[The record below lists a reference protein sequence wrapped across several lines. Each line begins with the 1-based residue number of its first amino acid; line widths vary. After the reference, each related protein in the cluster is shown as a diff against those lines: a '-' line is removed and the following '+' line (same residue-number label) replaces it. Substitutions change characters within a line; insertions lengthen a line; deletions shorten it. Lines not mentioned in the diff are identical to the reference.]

1 MMHTSPPPKTR
12 SAHHRGLSAVSR
24 RSLLAGLGATLVAPR
39 IVRAQVSSNPDVV
52 VIGAGAAGLA
62 ATGML
67 MERGVEATLIEA
79 SSRIGGRAYTETTT
93 FGVPYDH
100 GAHWLHVGAS
110 NPFVAYGRKHGFDI
124 YPAPDVYRVF
134 DGDRELGARE
144 KEALWNAW
152 DEVYGAIGAQ
162 GDRGNDISAAEAAA
176 GIADPWAAT
185 AAFGIG
191 PWSMGKDLEDFSVV
205 DWWSGADG
213 ADWYCREGF
222 GALIAHWAG
231 NIPVSLNTKATRI
244 DWSGEGVIVETDQ
257 GSIRARAVV
266 VTVSTGV
273 MASGAIVFSPVLPAR
288 KQESFERISMGLY
301 NHITLQFSEDVFGM
315 GPDGYLLFRMAPD
328 RRGFGVLTNAGGH
341 GLAYCDVGG
350 SWARDLEEES
360 AEARIDYAMGELRGM
375 LGSGIDSRFVK
386 GAVTSWGQ
394 NPLTLGS
401 YASAEPGAH
410 DMRSVLRQPVGDR
423 IFFAGE
429 ACHRS
434 LWATAAG
441 ARLSGEEVARDVARK
456 LN

>member
-1 MMHTSPPPKTR
+1 MHALPPSKAR
-12 SAHHRGLSAVSR
+12 SVNCLAR
-24 RSLLAGLGATLVAPR
+24 RSFLAGLGVTLVTPR
-39 IVRAQVSSNPDVV
+39 LVRAQVPSSPDVI

-62 ATGML
+62 ATRVL
-67 MERGVEATLIEA
+67 MARGLEVALIEA
-79 SSRIGGRAYTETTT
+79 SGRIGGRAHTETTT

-124 YPAPDVYRVF
+124 YRAPANYRVF
-134 DGDRELGARE
+134 DGDRELAASE
-144 KEALWNAW
+144 KDALWSAW
-152 DEVYGAIGAQ
+152 DELYGAIGAQ
-162 GDRGNDISAAEAAA
+162 GQRGNDISAAEAVA
-176 GIADPWAAT
+176 GIEGPWSAT

-191 PWSMGKDLEDFSVV
+191 PWSMAKDLEDFSVV

-213 ADWYCREGF
+213 EDWFCREGF

-231 NIPVSLNTKATRI
+231 DVPVSLGTTASRI
-244 DWSGEGVIVETDQ
+244 DWSGEGVVVETDQ
-257 GSIRARAVV
+257 GSIRARAVI

-273 MASGAIVFSPVLPAR
+273 LASGAIDFSPVLPAR
-288 KQESFERISMGLY
+288 KLESFEKVSMGLY
-301 NHITLQFSEDVFGM
+301 NHIALQFSEDVFGM
-315 GPDGYLLFRMAPD
+315 GPDGYLMFRVSHD
-328 RRGFGVLTNAGGH
+328 RKGFGVLTNAGGH

-350 SWARDLEEES
+350 SWARDLERES
-360 AEARIDYAMGELRGM
+360 AESRIDYAMGELRGM

-410 DMRSVLRQPVGDR
+410 ALRSVLRQPVGDR

-441 ARLSGEEVARDVARK
+441 ARLSGEEVALDVVRN
-456 LN
+456 L

>member
-1 MMHTSPPPKTR
+1 MMHTSPPSKTR

-144 KEALWNAW
+144 KDALWNAW

-176 GIADPWAAT
+176 GIAGPWAAT

-273 MASGAIVFSPVLPAR
+273 VASGAIVFSPVLPAR

-315 GPDGYLLFRMAPD
+315 SADGYLLFRMGPD

-441 ARLSGEEVARDVARK
+441 ARLSGEEVARDVARN

>member
-1 MMHTSPPPKTR
+1 MMHNSPPSKAR
-12 SAHHRGLSAVSR
+12 SANWPDLSEISR
-24 RSLLAGLGATLVAPR
+24 RSFLAGLGATLVAPR
-39 IVRAQVSSNPDVV
+39 LAHAEFPSNPDVI

-62 ATGML
+62 ATRVLTEHGL
-67 MERGVEATLIEA
+67 EALLIEA
-79 SSRIGGRAYTETTT
+79 AGRIGGRAYTETTT

-100 GAHWLHVGAS
+100 GAHWLHVAAS
-110 NPFVAYGRKHGFDI
+110 NPFVAYGRNHGFDV
-124 YPAPDVYRVF
+124 YPAPDNYRVF
-134 DGDRELGARE
+134 DGGRELGAQE
-144 KEALWNAW
+144 QDTLWNAW
-152 DEVYGAIGAQ
+152 GELYGAIGAQ
-162 GDRGNDISAAEAAA
+162 GERGNDISAAEAAA
-176 GIADPWAAT
+176 GIEGPWSAT

-231 NIPVSLNTKATRI
+231 DIPVSLNTRAMRV
-244 DWSGEGVIVETDQ
+244 DWSADGVIVETDQ
-257 GSIRARAVV
+257 GSIRARAVI

-273 MASGAIVFSPVLPAR
+273 LASGAMDFFPVLPEH
-288 KQESFERISMGLY
+288 KLESFEKISMGLY

-315 GPDGYLLFRMAPD
+315 GPDGYLVFRVSHD
-328 RRGFGVLTNAGGH
+328 RKGFGVLTNAGGH

-350 SWARDLEEES
+350 SWARELEEEP
-360 AEARIDYAMGELRGM
+360 AAARIDYAMGELRGM
-375 LGSGIDSRFVK
+375 LGSSIDNSFVK

-410 DMRSVLRQPVGDR
+410 ALRSVLRQPVGDR

-434 LWATAAG
+434 LWAMAAG
-441 ARLSGEEVARDVARK
+441 ARLSGEEVARDVARN
-456 LN
+456 LT

>member
-1 MMHTSPPPKTR
+1 MMYTSPASKAR
-12 SAHHRGLSAVSR
+12 SLSRPDLSDVSR
-24 RSLLAGLGATLVAPR
+24 RAFLAGLGAALVAPR
-39 IVRAQVSSNPDVV
+39 IAHAEFPSNPDVV

-62 ATGML
+62 ATRVL
-67 MERGVEATLIEA
+67 MERGVEALLIEA
-79 SSRIGGRAYTETTT
+79 SDRIGGRAYTETTT

-100 GAHWLHVGAS
+100 GAHWLHVAAS
-110 NPFVAYGRKHGFDI
+110 NPFVAYGRKHGFDV
-124 YPAPDVYRVF
+124 YPAPETYRVF
-134 DGDRELGARE
+134 DGDRELDAE
-144 KEALWNAW
+144 EQDTLWNAW
-152 DEVYGAIGAQ
+152 GELYRAIGAQ
-162 GDRGNDISAAEAAA
+162 GERGNDISAAEAVA
-176 GIADPWAAT
+176 GIEGPWSAT

-213 ADWYCREGF
+213 ADWFCREGF

-231 NIPVSLNTKATRI
+231 DIPVSFNTTATHI
-244 DWSGEGVIVETDQ
+244 DWSADGVIVETDQ
-257 GSIRARAVV
+257 GSIRARAVI

-273 MASGAIVFSPVLPAR
+273 LASGAIGFSPVLPPR
-288 KQESFERISMGLY
+288 KLESFERISMGLY

-315 GPDGYLLFRMAPD
+315 GPDGYLVFRVSDD
-328 RRGFGVLTNAGGH
+328 RKGFGVLTNAGGH

-350 SWARDLEEES
+350 SWARELEQEP
-360 AEARIDYAMGELRGM
+360 AAARIDYAMGELRGM

-401 YASAEPGAH
+401 YASAESGAH
-410 DMRSVLRQPVGDR
+410 GLRSALRQPVGDR

-434 LWATAAG
+434 LWSTAAG
-441 ARLSGEEVARDVARK
+441 ARLSGEEVARDVARN

>member
-1 MMHTSPPPKTR
+1 MYTPPPSKAR
-12 SAHHRGLSAVSR
+12 SVSR
-24 RSLLAGLGATLVAPR
+24 PGLPDIGRRSFLAGLGATLVAPR
-39 IVRAQVSSNPDVV
+39 LVRAQVPSNPDVI

-62 ATGML
+62 ATRML
-67 MERGVEATLIEA
+67 MERGLEVALIEA
-79 SSRIGGRAYTETTT
+79 APRIGGRAYTETTT

-110 NPFVAYGRKHGFDI
+110 NPFVTYGRKHGFDI
-124 YPAPDVYRVF
+124 YRAPDNYRVF
-134 DGDRELGARE
+134 DGDRELDARE
-144 KEALWNAW
+144 KDTLWNAW
-152 DEVYGAIGAQ
+152 NELYGAIGAHGQ
-162 GDRGNDISAAEAAA
+162 KGNDISAAEAVA
-176 GIADPWAAT
+176 GIEGPWSAT

-231 NIPVSLNTKATRI
+231 NVPVSLGTRATRI
-244 DWSGEGVIVETDQ
+244 DWSADGVVVETDQ

-273 MASGAIVFSPVLPAR
+273 LASGAIVFSPVLPAR
-288 KQESFERISMGLY
+288 KLESFERISMGLY
-301 NHITLQFSEDVFGM
+301 NHIALQFSEDVFGM
-315 GPDGYLLFRMAPD
+315 GPDGYLLFRMSHD
-328 RRGFGVLTNAGGH
+328 RKGFGVLTNAGGH

-360 AEARIDYAMGELRGM
+360 AEARIDYAMGELRVM
-375 LGSGIDSRFVK
+375 LGSSIDSRFVK

-410 DMRSVLRQPVGDR
+410 VLRSVLRQPVGER

-441 ARLSGEEVARDVARK
+441 ARLSGEEVARDVARN

>member
-1 MMHTSPPPKTR
+1 MHTSPPPKTR

-144 KEALWNAW
+144 KDALWNAW

-176 GIADPWAAT
+176 GIAGPWAAT

-315 GPDGYLLFRMAPD
+315 GPDGYLLFRMGPD

-441 ARLSGEEVARDVARK
+441 ARLSGEEVARDVARN

>member
-1 MMHTSPPPKTR
+1 MHIYPSSKVR
-12 SAHHRGLSAVSR
+12 SLHRRGLPVVSR
-24 RSLLAGLGATLVAPR
+24 RSFLAGLGATVAAPR

-62 ATGML
+62 ATRVL
-67 MERGVEATLIEA
+67 AERGLDVTLIEA

-100 GAHWLHVGAS
+100 GAHWLHIAAS
-110 NPFVAYGRKHGFDI
+110 NPFVAYGRKHGFDV

-134 DGDRELGARE
+134 EGDRELGARE
-144 KEALWNAW
+144 KDALWHAW
-152 DEVYGAIGAQ
+152 DELYAAIGAL
-162 GDRGNDISAAEAAA
+162 GERGNDISAAEAAA
-176 GIADPWAAT
+176 GIEGPWSAT

-213 ADWYCREGF
+213 ADWFCREGF
-222 GALIAHWAG
+222 GTLITHWAG
-231 NIPVSLNTKATRI
+231 DIPVSLGTRAGRI
-244 DWSGEGVIVETDQ
+244 DWSGKGVVVETDQ
-257 GSIRARAVV
+257 GSIRARAVI

-273 MASGAIVFSPVLPAR
+273 MASGAIAFAPMLPAR
-288 KQESFERISMGLY
+288 KLESFEKISMGLY

-315 GPDGYLLFRMAPD
+315 GPDGYLLFRVAPD
-328 RRGFGVLTNAGGH
+328 RKAFGVLTNAGGH

-360 AEARIDYAMGELRGM
+360 AEYRIDYAMGELRGM
-375 LGSGIDSRFVK
+375 LGSSIDRSFVK

-410 DMRSVLRQPVGDR
+410 DMRTVLRQPVGDR

-441 ARLSGEEVARDVARK
+441 ARLSGEEVARDVARH
-456 LN
+456 LD

>member
-1 MMHTSPPPKTR
+1 MMHISPPSKAR
-12 SAHHRGLSAVSR
+12 SVNRPDLSDISR
-24 RSLLAGLGATLVAPR
+24 RSFLAGLGATLVVLRLAH
-39 IVRAQVSSNPDVV
+39 AQFPSNPDVV

-62 ATGML
+62 ATRVL
-67 MERGVEATLIEA
+67 MEGGLEALLIEA
-79 SSRIGGRAYTETTT
+79 SDRIGGRAYTETTT

-100 GAHWLHVGAS
+100 GGHWLHVAAS
-110 NPFVAYGRKHGFDI
+110 NPFVAYGRKHGFDV
-124 YPAPDVYRVF
+124 YPAPEVYRVF
-134 DGDRELGARE
+134 DGGRELDAE
-144 KEALWNAW
+144 EQDMLWNAW
-152 DEVYGAIGAQ
+152 GELYRAIGAQ
-162 GDRGNDISAAEAAA
+162 GERGNDISAAEAAA
-176 GIADPWAAT
+176 GIEGPWSAT

-213 ADWYCREGF
+213 TDWFCREGF

-231 NIPVSLNTKATRI
+231 DIPVSLNTRATRI
-244 DWSGEGVIVETDQ
+244 DWSTDGVIVETDR
-257 GSIRARAVV
+257 GSIRARAVI

-273 MASGAIVFSPVLPAR
+273 LASGAIVFSPVLSAR
-288 KQESFERISMGLY
+288 KRESFERISMGLY

-315 GPDGYLLFRMAPD
+315 GPDGYLVFRVNDD
-328 RRGFGVLTNAGGH
+328 RKGFGVLTNAGGH

-360 AEARIDYAMGELRGM
+360 AEVRIDYAMGELRGM
-375 LGSGIDSRFVK
+375 LGSSIDSYFMK
-386 GAVTSWGQ
+386 GAVTSWGR

-410 DMRSVLRQPVGDR
+410 ALRSVLRQPMGDR

-434 LWATAAG
+434 LWSTAAG
-441 ARLSGEEVARDVARK
+441 ARLSGEEVARDVARS
-456 LN
+456 LT

>member
-1 MMHTSPPPKTR
+1 MHASLLSKAR
-12 SAHHRGLSAVSR
+12 SVNRPDLSDISR
-24 RSLLAGLGATLVAPR
+24 RSFLAGLGGALVAPR
-39 IVRAQVSSNPDVV
+39 LARAQFPSNPDVV

-62 ATGML
+62 ATGVL
-67 MERGVEATLIEA
+67 MERGLEVLLIEA
-79 SSRIGGRAYTETTT
+79 SGRIGGRAYTETTT

-100 GAHWLHVGAS
+100 GAHWLHVAAS
-110 NPFVAYGRKHGFDI
+110 NPFVAYGRKHGFDV
-124 YPAPDVYRVF
+124 YPAPEIYRVF
-134 DGDRELGARE
+134 DGDRELGTE
-144 KEALWNAW
+144 EHDTLWNAW
-152 DEVYGAIGAQ
+152 GELYGAIGAQ
-162 GDRGNDISAAEAAA
+162 GERGNDISAAEAAA
-176 GIADPWAAT
+176 GIEGPWTAT

-213 ADWYCREGF
+213 ADWFCREGF
-222 GALIAHWAG
+222 GTLIAHWAG
-231 NIPVSLNTKATRI
+231 DIPVSLNTSATHI
-244 DWSGEGVIVETDQ
+244 DWSADGVIVETDQ
-257 GSIRARAVV
+257 GSIRARAVI

-273 MASGAIVFSPVLPAR
+273 LASGAIVFSPVLPAR
-288 KQESFERISMGLY
+288 KIESFERISMGLY

-315 GPDGYLLFRMAPD
+315 GPDGYLLYRMSHD
-328 RRGFGVLTNAGGH
+328 RRGIGVLTNAGGH

-350 SWARDLEEES
+350 SWARDLEQES

-375 LGSGIDSRFVK
+375 LGSSIDSRFVK

-410 DMRSVLRQPVGDR
+410 ALRSALRQPIGER

-441 ARLSGEEVARDVARK
+441 ARLSGEEVARDVARS
-456 LN
+456 LT

>member
-1 MMHTSPPPKTR
+1 MMHTSPPSKVR
-12 SAHHRGLSAVSR
+12 SVNRPGLSGISR
-24 RSLLAGLGATLVAPR
+24 RSFLAGLGAALVAPR
-39 IVRAQVSSNPDVV
+39 FARAQLPSNPDVI

-62 ATGML
+62 ATRML
-67 MERGVEATLIEA
+67 MELGLEVLLIEA
-79 SSRIGGRAYTETTT
+79 SDRIGGRAYTETTT

-100 GAHWLHVGAS
+100 GAHWLHVGGS
-110 NPFVAYGRKHGFDI
+110 NPFVAYGRKHGFDV
-124 YPAPDVYRVF
+124 YRAPDVYRVF
-134 DGDRELGARE
+134 DGDREVGAQE
-144 KEALWNAW
+144 QGALWDAW
-152 DEVYGAIGAQ
+152 DELYGAIGAQ
-162 GDRGNDISAAEAAA
+162 AERGNDISAAEAAA
-176 GIADPWAAT
+176 GLDGPWSAT

-191 PWSMGKDLEDFSVV
+191 PWGMGKDLEDFSVV

-213 ADWYCREGF
+213 VDWYCREGF

-231 NIPVSLNTKATRI
+231 NTPVSLNTRATRI

-257 GSIRARAVV
+257 GSIRARAVI

-273 MASGAIVFSPVLPAR
+273 LASGAIVFSPVLEAR
-288 KQESFERISMGLY
+288 KLESFEKISMGLY

-315 GPDGYLLFRMAPD
+315 GPDGYLLSRMSED
-328 RRGFGVLTNAGGH
+328 RKGFGVLTNAGGH

-350 SWARDLEEES
+350 SWARELEGES

-375 LGSGIDSRFVK
+375 LGSSIDSRFVK

-401 YASAEPGAH
+401 YASAEPGAQVL
-410 DMRSVLRQPVGDR
+410 RSVLRQPVGDR

-441 ARLSGEEVARDVARK
+441 ARLSGEEVARDVARN
-456 LN
+456 LT